1 MDFLW
6 LLEGIRTPSMDKIM
20 QVITYFGQELI
31 LVGIICFLYWCV
43 NKKLAYQLGFT
54 YFSAGLIVQTLKI
67 SFGFPDPGFWIPASM
82 LWKVLFLMLPDI
94 PFQAGI
100 HRAPLLF
107 SFRCLHGPGRNG

>member
-43 NKKLAYQLGFT
+43 NKSWHISWAL
-54 YFSAGLIVQTLKI
+54 LISV
-67 SFGFPDPGFWIPASM
+67 PG
-82 LWKVLFLMLPDI
+82 
-94 PFQAGI
+94 
-100 HRAPLLF
+100 
-107 SFRCLHGPGRNG
+107 

>member
-43 NKKLAYQLGFT
+43 NKKQIG
-54 YFSAGLIVQTLKI
+54 
-67 SFGFPDPGFWIPASM
+67 
-82 LWKVLFLMLPDI
+82 
-94 PFQAGI
+94 
-100 HRAPLLF
+100 RA
-107 SFRCLHGPGRNG
+107 HV